1 MRILAFILLITLLA
15 TSCEKIVA
23 EDITDETPVL
33 ILPAVN
39 DTIANNPAHFKWGEM
54 EGASKYRLEIVS
66 PSFTSISQFLL
77 DSSVV
82 GTDFYFDLDSNE
94 YELRLTAQN
103 GGYESQILGPI
114 KFWVGVQSA
123 GTSTNVVVNSPIND
137 SYVNASFN
145 NQFTWTSL
153 AAATNYEFALREGA
167 SFSTGTI
174 IDGQNNISTT
184 SYTTSFVLSEGE
196 YFWGVKAYFGTTE
209 TPFTTAHFYVDE
221 FDPNVAVLSSPGNL
235 SFDFAGNVVF
245 SWGNGTDSGTIQSPV
260 ISKLEIATDAGFG
273 TIIETVNV
281 NGNSGTVN
289 LVSGT
294 YFWRVTNTD
303 EAGNTA
309 GASTVYQVTL
319 S

>member
-1 MRILAFILLITLLA
+1 MKILAFILLITLLA
-15 TSCEKIVA
+15 SSCEKIVA
-23 EDITDETPVL
+23 EDITSETPVL

-39 DTIANNPAHFKWGEM
+39 DTIDNNPVYFKWGEM

-66 PSFTSISQFLL
+66 PSFASISQFLL
-77 DSSVV
+77 DSLVV
-82 GTDFYFDLDSNE
+82 GTDFYLDLDSNE

-114 KFWVGVQSA
+114 KFWVGVQSS

-221 FDPNVAVLSSPGNL
+221 FDPNVAVLSNPGNL

-245 SWGNGTDSGTIQSPV
+245 SWGNGTDLGTIQSP
-260 ISKLEIATDAGFG
+260 ITSKLEIATDTGFG

-281 NGNSGTVN
+281 NGNSVTVN
-289 LVSGT
+289 LSAGT
-294 YFWRVTNTD
+294 YYWRVTNTD
-303 EAGNTA
+303 EAGNSA
-309 GASTVYQVTL
+309 VASTVYQVTL